1 MKTIKQYK
9 TMVITFIAVLFNTIR
24 LQLIGK
30 QEEIFG
36 WYSADGIQLDM
47 FPLEQKKSIEK
58 AMSEYARAYA
68 IRILI
73 ITLVL
78 ILIFNVFA
86 QYYYFKS

>member
-58 AMSEYARAYA
+58 AMSVSMGAGAVRMN
-68 IRILI
+68 
-73 ITLVL
+73 L
-78 ILIFNVFA
+78 ILILFILVFELFI
-86 QYYYFKS
+86 YFYRN